1 MRHLVSRKCVAA
13 GILGLSLAILPMA
26 DVASAQAPGGGGA
39 GGTGRA
45 GAGADTQRDDGFDY
59 GWLGLL
65 GLLGLAGLLRRDSH
79 RRMGDATGR

>member
-1 MRHLVSRKCVAA
+1 MGHVVSPKSVAA

-39 GGTGRA
+39 GA
-45 GAGADTQRDDGFDY
+45 GAETRRDGGFDY

-79 RRMGDATGR
+79 RRTGDVTGR